1 MTRRILI
8 VDDDRSIRET
18 LLGHFTRSGIDA
30 SAVESAEAALSR
42 LAALDPDLLLTDV
55 RMSGMDGLALLAL
68 VRERAPDVDVV
79 VMTAF
84 EDMKTAIAAMKA
96 GAIEYLV
103 KPLDLDVIDLTVERS
118 FRERTVRRRM
128 KHLSTEAAAPYS
140 IADLVGR
147 DPSMIDIYKRIG
159 TVARSRTSVLVRGE
173 TGTGKEI
180 IARAIHFNSDDAEE
194 PFVAVNCTAVPE
206 GLLESE
212 LFGHQR
218 GAFTGATADRRG
230 RFELAGTGTI
240 FLDEIGDTSL
250 AFQAKLLR
258 VLQEREF
265 YAVGSERPRRTEA
278 RVIAATHRPLETLV
292 RDGRVSRGSLL
303 PSPRGGH
310 RDPATARSARRH
322 SRARAPPAGEGVARA
337 ASRRRAG
344 AGGAARA
351 GGVRLAGQRSRA
363 REHAGACPRAVA
375 WCGDHRGRPRSGR
388 SRRPVDR
395 VGRHRE
401 RRRTGRCEPWSAITS
416 SACFASAATTSGAP
430 ARSSAFHGLGSTG
443 CSSATR
449 SSCDCRHGNGPM
461 PRSRIERPSER
472 TSPIQECASTC
483 QFSASGQSTVGSE
496 G

>member
-30 SAVESAEAALSR
+30 SAVDSAEAALSR
-42 LAALDPDLLLTDV
+42 LAVLDPDLMLTDV

-118 FRERTVRRRM
+118 FRERAVRRRM

-140 IADLVGR
+140 ISDLVGR

-159 TVARSRTSVLVRGE
+159 TVARSRTSVLIRGE

-218 GAFTGATADRRG
+218 GAFTGAHADRRG

-258 VLQEREF
+258 DLQEREF
-265 YAVGSERPRRTEA
+265 YAVSSERPRRTEA

-292 RDGRVSRGSLL
+292 REGRFREDLYFRLRVV
-303 PSPRGGH
+303 
-310 RDPATARSARRH
+310 DIAI
-322 SRARAPPAGEGVARA
+322 PP
-337 ASRRRAG
+337 
-344 AGGAARA
+344 
-351 GGVRLAGQRSRA
+351 L
-363 REHAGACPRAVA
+363 
-375 WCGDHRGRPRSGR
+375 
-388 SRRPVDR
+388 
-395 VGRHRE
+395 RE
-401 RRRTGRCEPWSAITS
+401 RRGDIAALARYLLAK
-416 SACFASAATTSGAP
+416 ASRELHRDAELAP
-430 ARSSAFHGLGSTG
+430 AALRALEEYGYPGNVRELENTLVRALALARGAVIAEEDLGLDDRGGRPAAPVVSGVATDRSLRA
-443 CSSATR
+443 
-449 SSCDCRHGNGPM
+449 
-461 PRSRIERPSER
+461 IERDHIER
-472 TSPIQECASTC
+472 VLRECGNNKRRACKILGVSRPRLDRLL
-483 QFSASGQSTVGSE
+483 QRHEIVV
-496 G
+496 

>member
-18 LLGHFTRSGIDA
+18 LLGHFARSGIDA

-42 LAALDPDLLLTDV
+42 LATVDPDLMLTDV
-55 RMSGMDGLALLAL
+55 RMPGMDGLALLAL
-68 VRERAPDVDVV
+68 VRERAPDVDVI

-103 KPLDLDVIDLTVERS
+103 KPLDLDIIDLTVDRS

-128 KHLSTEAAAPYS
+128 KHLSAEAAAPYS

-147 DPSMIDIYKRIG
+147 DPTMIDIYKRIG

-218 GAFTGATADRRG
+218 GAFTGANADRRG

-265 YAVGSERPRRTEA
+265 YPVGSERPRRTEA

-292 RDGRVSRGSLL
+292 REGRFREDLYFRLRVV
-303 PSPRGGH
+303 
-310 RDPATARSARRH
+310 DIAV
-322 SRARAPPAGEGVARA
+322 PP
-337 ASRRRAG
+337 
-344 AGGAARA
+344 
-351 GGVRLAGQRSRA
+351 L
-363 REHAGACPRAVA
+363 
-375 WCGDHRGRPRSGR
+375 
-388 SRRPVDR
+388 
-395 VGRHRE
+395 RE
-401 RRRTGRCEPWSAITS
+401 RRGDIAALARHLLAKASRELHREAELAPDALRALEAYGWPGNVRELENTLVRALALSRGAVITEDDLGLDAGAAPSAKAAASHSLADRTLRVVE
-416 SACFASAATTSGAP
+416 
-430 ARSSAFHGLGSTG
+430 R
-443 CSSATR
+443 
-449 SSCDCRHGNGPM
+449 DY
-461 PRSRIERPSER
+461 IERVLRECGNNKRRACKILGISRPR
-472 TSPIQECASTC
+472 LDRLIQRHEIA
-483 QFSASGQSTVGSE
+483 V
-496 G
+496 

>member
-1 MTRRILI
+1 MTRRILV

-18 LLGHFTRSGIDA
+18 LVGHFARSGIDV
-30 SAVESAEAALSR
+30 SSVDSAEAALSR
-42 LAALDPDLLLTDV
+42 LAAFDPDLLVTDV

-118 FRERTVRRRM
+118 FRDRTARRRM
-128 KHLSTEAAAPYS
+128 KHLATEAAAPYS

-147 DPSMIDIYKRIG
+147 DPAMIDIYKRIG

-173 TGTGKEI
+173 TGTGKEV

-218 GAFTGATADRRG
+218 GAFTGASADRRG

-258 VLQEREF
+258 VLQDREF

-278 RVIAATHRPLETLV
+278 RVIAATHRPLEALVREGRFREDLYFRLRVVDIAIPPLRERRGDIPALAHHLLAKASRELHRDAELAPAALRALEEHGWPGNVRELENTLV
-292 RDGRVSRGSLL
+292 RALALARGAVITEEALGL
-303 PSPRGGH
+303 K
-310 RDPATARSARRH
+310 D
-322 SRARAPPAGEGVARA
+322 GVAREA
-337 ASRRRAG
+337 APRASGSPTDRTLAAVERDYIERVLRQCGNNKRRACKVL
-344 AGGAARA
+344 
-351 GGVRLAGQRSRA
+351 GVS
-363 REHAGACPRAVA
+363 
-375 WCGDHRGRPRSGR
+375 RPRL
-388 SRRPVDR
+388 DR
-395 VGRHRE
+395 LIQRHE
-401 RRRTGRCEPWSAITS
+401 IVA
-416 SACFASAATTSGAP
+416 
-430 ARSSAFHGLGSTG
+430 
-443 CSSATR
+443 
-449 SSCDCRHGNGPM
+449 
-461 PRSRIERPSER
+461 
-472 TSPIQECASTC
+472 
-483 QFSASGQSTVGSE
+483 
-496 G
+496 